1 MKHIIVY
8 RNHGQNVIPEAAIS
22 EIVGAVEGCTAK
34 VFLRNATAIRKK
46 IQLDLINNG
55 WSPEV
60 QIDPSSRVSITSRK
74 AETGLCIQTG
84 NVARIYADLL
94 KLQAVYE
101 RGLIKGGAI
110 ILPTR
115 ECARQ
120 LASNMANLER
130 LDNELDIFGKVINLP
145 LVLIGIYE

>member
-1 MKHIIVY
+1 MNYIIVY
-8 RNHGQNVIPEAAIS
+8 RNQGQNVLPETAVT
-22 EIVGAVEGCTAK
+22 EITEAVKNCNAK

-46 IQLDLINNG
+46 IQSELINNG
-55 WSPEV
+55 WSLEV

-84 NVARIYADLL
+84 NVARVYADLL
-94 KLQAVYE
+94 KLQTVFE
-101 RGLIKGGAI
+101 RGLIKGGGI

-115 ECARQ
+115 DCARQ

>member
-1 MKHIIVY
+1 MKYNIVY
-8 RNHGQNVIPEAAIS
+8 RNHGQNVIPDAAVYEITEAVKNCA
-22 EIVGAVEGCTAK
+22 AK
-34 VFLRNATAIRKK
+34 VFLRNATSIRQK
-46 IQLDLINNG
+46 IQSDLINNG

-110 ILPTR
+110 ILPTK

-120 LASNMANLER
+120 LASNVANMER